1 MLKLGGRQG
10 NRTNRKTKYTD
21 SKDIPVIDNKIKP
34 KDNCEEYYDF
44 SKPVIIKKK
53 VTIINFD

>member
-1 MLKLGGRQG
+1 MGGRQG

-34 KDNCEEYYDF
+34 QDNCEEYYDF
-44 SKPVIIKKK
+44 SKPVVIKKK
-53 VTIINFD
+53 ITIINFD

>member
-1 MLKLGGRQG
+1 MLRMGGKQG

-21 SKDIPVIDNKIKP
+21 KKDIPVIDTKIKP
-34 KDNCEEYYDF
+34 QDNSEEYYDY